1 MNESKYHVSTPIGI
15 HRLRK
20 EPFDDREIF
29 SNISDLI
36 DYCKHGASYNGQKV
50 LCIFNQNDNE
60 YLLNFIIN
68 NGYPIL
74 QLNNI
79 ENNIIKDN
87 DADDYYIL
95 IYHHNPISNKQTES
109 SKSFYNIINPDAFS
123 ITGLINIFKDDN
135 DYYFKAIIKNK
146 NNINTTQYID
156 ITQEQNKDP
165 LIKRPFNYSVG
176 ARELF
181 YSSVSDTLR
190 LKIDNTKYVMDFSND
205 NNYIIDLYIKATDYV
220 KSMGVL

>member
-1 MNESKYHVSTPIGI
+1 MNEPKYHVSTPIGI

-36 DYCKHGASYNGQKV
+36 NYCKYGANYNGQKV
-50 LCIFNQNDNE
+50 SCIFNQNNNK

-87 DADDYYIL
+87 DTDDYYIL
-95 IYHHNPISNKQTES
+95 I
-109 SKSFYNIINPDAFS
+109 AFS

-146 NNINTTQYID
+146 NNINSTQYMD
-156 ITQEQNKDP
+156 ITQGQNKNP
-165 LIKRPFNYSVG
+165 LTERASNYSVG
-176 ARELF
+176 TKELF
-181 YSSVSDTLR
+181 YSSVSKTLK

-205 NNYIIDLYIKATDYV
+205 RDYIIDLYIKATNYV